1 MLNKKNMPGIK
12 ELFVASVLFIIF
24 EDQSKCSFTSVC
36 MILKLQKIDSVTIE
50 HSWWVARIQ

>member
-1 MLNKKNMPGIK
+1 MTGIK

-50 HSWWVARIQ
+50 HSWWIARIQ